1 MCIKT
6 NLNMNFFWIL
16 SYILFTLI
24 KVLSFKRSELILL
37 TDLALF
43 SGLQVS
49 NEAGDARRN
58 PCQS

>member
-6 NLNMNFFWIL
+6 NLKMNVLWIL
-16 SYILFTLI
+16 SYILFTFI
-24 KVLSFKRSELILL
+24 KVFSFKRSELILL
-37 TDLALF
+37 TDLTLF